1 MTAQN
6 LAVIV
11 VKQIVLWSLSVMS
24 FVPRIITE
32 PQSVGIF
39 VKPCIKK
46 KKILHSFATLKC
58 SIKYCLIFTVLLRC
72 NLASFRME
80 SSADDYRI
88 QSFDMDTQMLLK
100 TALKG

>member
-1 MTAQN
+1 
-6 LAVIV
+6 
-11 VKQIVLWSLSVMS
+11 MS

-39 VKPCIKK
+39 VKPCIK
-46 KKILHSFATLKC
+46 C
-58 SIKYCLIFTVLLRC
+58 SIKYCLMFTVLLRC